1 LQGSDHRT
9 GDVLLWSVAEHPLE
23 IECQWAV
30 LDEIYE
36 TVQEA
41 VRRLSRG
48 GVEVGG
54 VLFGRRD
61 EDLIRVLAWRPI
73 SCDHT
78 RGPAFVLSNDDQQG
92 LMLLLEQA
100 QSDPQLQVLDPVG
113 WFVSHTRPGLRM
125 TEDDIDLFNRFF
137 PEPWQVTL
145 VVHPQRNK
153 GARGGFFVREK
164 DGRIQSSAPYGEFP
178 MEGARAL
185 AVSPRPGLLAR
196 RGEEPGEEP
205 GSPEA
210 GGRLA
215 RLAWVA
221 VALLVCALALY
232 AIPKFRQPPAP
243 DGLQLRIVDVK
254 GQLRVEWDR
263 NSRAVQRAE
272 SATLF
277 IDDGGMLPPVH
288 LDGDAT
294 RRGSVTYARLSEDV
308 IVRLEVNRDN
318 LPPLREQARYVGPPL
333 PKYES
338 RELRDAREHTRQL
351 DAEAGEA
358 RKEIAA
364 EADRAKEL
372 KKEIRK
378 AARQEGRKR
387 K

>member
-1 LQGSDHRT
+1 MQGSDNRA

-30 LDEIYE
+30 LDEIYQ
-36 TVQEA
+36 TVEEG

-48 GVEVGG
+48 GVEAGG

-73 SCDHT
+73 ACDHT

-100 QSDPQLQVLDPVG
+100 QSDPRLQVLDPVG

-125 TEDDIDLFNRFF
+125 TEDDVDLFNRFF

-145 VVHPQRNK
+145 VIHPQRGK
-153 GARGGFFVREK
+153 EARGGFFVREK

-185 AVSPRPGLLAR
+185 AVSPRPGLLAPR
-196 RGEEPGEEP
+196 REEPAGEP
-205 GSPEA
+205 GNPEA
-210 GGRLA
+210 GRKLA

-232 AIPKFRQPPAP
+232 AIPKFRQPAP
-243 DGLQLRIVDVK
+243 PDALQLRIVDVK

-277 IDDGGMLPPVH
+277 IDDGGMLPPIH

-308 IVRLEVNRDN
+308 IVRLVVNRDN

-333 PKYES
+333 AKYES
-338 RELRDAREHTRQL
+338 RELRDAKEHARKL
-351 DAEAGEA
+351 DAQAGEVQ
-358 RKEIAA
+358 KEITA
-364 EADRAKEL
+364 ETERADEL
-372 KKEIRK
+372 KKELRK
-378 AARQEGRKR
+378 AERQERRRPK
-387 K
+387 

>member
-1 LQGSDHRT
+1 MQGSDDRA

-30 LDEIYE
+30 LDEIQE
-36 TVQEA
+36 TVQEGL
-41 VRRLSRG
+41 RRLSRG

-54 VLFGRRD
+54 VLFGRRGQD
-61 EDLIRVLAWRPI
+61 RIRVLAWKPI
-73 SCDHT
+73 TCDHA

-92 LMLLLEQA
+92 LMQLLEEA
-100 QSDPQLQVLDPVG
+100 QSDPRLQVLDPVG

-125 TEDDIDLFNRFF
+125 TAEDVDLFNRFF

-145 VVHPQRNK
+145 VIHPRRGK
-153 GARGGFFVREK
+153 DTRGGFFVREK
-164 DGRIQSSAPYGEFP
+164 DGRIQTAEPHGEFP
-178 MEGARAL
+178 LNGARSL
-185 AVSPRPGLLAR
+185 AVSPRPGPLALHR
-196 RGEEPGEEP
+196 EE
-205 GSPEA
+205 SS
-210 GGRLA
+210 GGGGAQEGNRLS

-221 VALLVCALALY
+221 VALFLCALALY
-232 AIPKFRQPPAP
+232 AIPKFRHPPAP
-243 DGLQLRIVDVK
+243 DALQLRIVDVN

-263 NSRAVQRAE
+263 ASPAVLRAG

-277 IDDGGMLPPVH
+277 IDDGGMLPPIH
-288 LDGDAT
+288 LDGDAI

-308 IVRLEVNRDN
+308 IVRLEVSRED

-333 PKYES
+333 ARHES
-338 RELRDAREHTRQL
+338 RELRETREQARQL
-351 DAEAGEA
+351 DAQAGEI

-364 EADRAKEL
+364 EDARAGDL

-378 AARQEGRKR
+378 AGRPPVQPR

>member
-1 LQGSDHRT
+1 LQGSDHRA

-30 LDEIYE
+30 LDEIFE
-36 TVQEA
+36 TVEEG

-61 EDLIRVLAWRPI
+61 ADLIRVLAWSPI
-73 SCDHT
+73 ACDHT
-78 RGPAFVLSNDDQQG
+78 RGAAFVLSNDDRQG
-92 LMLLLEQA
+92 LLLLLEQA
-100 QSDPQLQVLDPVG
+100 QSDPRLRVLDPVG

-145 VVHPQRNK
+145 VVHPRRDK
-153 GARGGFFVREK
+153 GTRGGFFVREK

-178 MEGARAL
+178 MEGSRAL
-185 AVSPRPGLLAR
+185 AVSPRQGLLAPR
-196 RGEEPGEEP
+196 REKTGDSPGIP
-205 GSPEA
+205 DS
-210 GGRLA
+210 GRLT

-232 AIPKFRQPPAP
+232 AIPKFRQPAP
-243 DGLQLRIVDVK
+243 PDALQLRIVDVK

-263 NSRAVQRAE
+263 ASRAVQRTD

-288 LDGDAT
+288 LDGDAA

-308 IVRLEVNRDN
+308 IVRLEVNREN

-333 PKYES
+333 AKYES
-338 RELRDAREHTRQL
+338 RELRETREHTRKL
-351 DAEAGEA
+351 DAQAAEI
-358 RKEIAA
+358 RSRIAA
-364 EADRAKEL
+364 ETGRAKEL
-372 KKEIRK
+372 NQEIRK
-378 AARQEGRKR
+378 AGRKEGRKR

>member
-1 LQGSDHRT
+1 MQGSDHRA

-30 LDEIYE
+30 LDEIFE
-36 TVQEA
+36 TVEEG

-61 EDLIRVLAWRPI
+61 ADLIRVLAWSPI
-73 SCDHT
+73 ACDHT
-78 RGPAFVLSNDDQQG
+78 RGAAFVLSNDDQQG
-92 LMLLLEQA
+92 LLLLLEQA
-100 QSDPQLQVLDPVG
+100 QSDPRLQVLDPVG

-125 TEDDIDLFNRFF
+125 TEDDVDLFNRFF

-145 VVHPQRNK
+145 VVHPRRDK

-164 DGRIQSSAPYGEFP
+164 DGRIQTSAPYGEFP

-185 AVSPRPGLLAR
+185 AVSPRPGLLAPR
-196 RGEEPGEEP
+196 REEASDSPGA
-205 GSPEA
+205 PES

-232 AIPKFRQPPAP
+232 AIPKFRQPAP
-243 DGLQLRIVDVK
+243 PDALQLRIVDVK

-263 NSRAVQRAE
+263 GSRAVQRAG

-277 IDDGGMLPPVH
+277 IDDGGMLPPIH

-308 IVRLEVNRDN
+308 IVRLEVNREN

-333 PKYES
+333 AKYES
-338 RELRDAREHTRQL
+338 RELRETREHTRKL
-351 DAEAGEA
+351 DAEAAEI
-358 RKEIAA
+358 RSQIAA
-364 EADRAKEL
+364 ETERAKEL
-372 KKEIRK
+372 NQEIRK
-378 AARQEGRKR
+378 AGRKEGRKR